1 MNWRNPLCL
10 SVFLDPKNRSASHPE
25 REREREVHL
34 GGLIKVG
41 EEKGEGQTLVEKS
54 FQVQHQ

>member
-1 MNWRNPLCL
+1 MIKCL
-10 SVFLDPKNRSASHPE
+10 PRSQEQICSTS
-25 REREREVHL
+25 RERGVQL